1 VAAPHRDN
9 LNAMKDLSRPGK
21 PRPKDQ
27 GPRAYRVYRP
37 PDRRRRAGTMVV
49 VARVVVVAV
58 LLALAVAM
66 AAQI

>member
-1 VAAPHRDN
+1 
-9 LNAMKDLSRPGK
+9 MKDFSRPGK

-37 PDRRRRAGTMVV
+37 PTRRRAGAMVV
-49 VARVVVVAV
+49 VARVVLVAV